1 MKATLLLC
9 DYIQS
14 ADGKLNII
22 GAGWNVTTP
31 GVVPSGIGLIFE
43 IDWDRANEQQQ
54 WQLQLEDEDGNQVVL
69 PTEMGSQPLII
80 ADRFE
85 VGRPPGMKPG
95 VPLVFCAGINIG
107 PLPLAP
113 ERRYQW
119 RLTWNGETRE
129 DWILTFTTR
138 TQQQQPGAAPPAP
151 PGPSPTSF

>member
-31 GVVPSGIGLIFE
+31 GVVPSGIGMIFE
-43 IDWDRANEQQQ
+43 IDWDKANERQS
-54 WQLQLEDEDGNQVVL
+54 WQLQLEDEDGNQVVV
-69 PTEMGSQPLII
+69 PTEAGNQPIVI
-80 ADRFE
+80 ADAFE
-85 VGRPPGMKPG
+85 VGRPPGTKPG

-113 ERRYQW
+113 DRRYQW

-129 DWILTFTTR
+129 DWILTFSTR
-138 TQQQQPGAAPPAP
+138 GAQQPMQPPP
-151 PGPSPTSF
+151 SGPSPTSF